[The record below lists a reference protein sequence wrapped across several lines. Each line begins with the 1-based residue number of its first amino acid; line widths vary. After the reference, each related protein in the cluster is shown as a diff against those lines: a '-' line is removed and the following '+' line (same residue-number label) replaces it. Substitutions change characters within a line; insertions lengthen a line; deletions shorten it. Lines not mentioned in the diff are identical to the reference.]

1 VSPAAN
7 PGLAPVFVLVHSPLV
22 GPSTWHPVARELE
35 GNGRVALV
43 PSLVDVARAPAP
55 QWQHVCRAVRAG
67 TEHVLGPV
75 TLAGH
80 SGAGLLLPTIAE
92 RLASP
97 IAAMLF
103 VDTFL
108 PPPAGTVAL
117 AEPEFLDDLRARA
130 RGGILPPWHRWFGEH
145 ALRALVPDDAT
156 RARLEAETPRLPIS
170 YFEDRPPVPER
181 WDRRPC
187 AYLLLSE
194 QPYAAAAEDAR
205 ARGWPTAALGGAH
218 HLSLVTDARAVM
230 GALLDLERALVK
242 PHESST

>member
-1 VSPAAN
+1 M
-7 PGLAPVFVLVHSPLV
+7 HSPLV

-35 GNGRVALV
+35 DNGRVALV
-43 PSLVDVARAPAP
+43 PSLVDAARAPAP
-55 QWQHVCRAVRAG
+55 QWQHICGAVRAD
-67 TEHVLGPV
+67 TAHVRGRL
-75 TLAGH
+75 TLVGH

-117 AEPEFLDDLRARA
+117 APPDFLDDLHARA
-130 RGGILPPWHRWFGEH
+130 RGGVLPPWHRWFGED
-145 ALRALVPDDAT
+145 ALRGLVPDDAT
-156 RARLEAETPRLPIS
+156 RARLEAEMPRLPMS
-170 YFEDRPPVPER
+170 YFEDRPPAPEG

-194 QPYAAAAEDAR
+194 QPYAAAAEEAR
-205 ARGWPTAALGGAH
+205 ARGWPTAGLRGAH
-218 HLSLVTDARAVM
+218 HLSLVTDPQAVM
-230 GALLDLERALVK
+230 GALLNLERVLLK